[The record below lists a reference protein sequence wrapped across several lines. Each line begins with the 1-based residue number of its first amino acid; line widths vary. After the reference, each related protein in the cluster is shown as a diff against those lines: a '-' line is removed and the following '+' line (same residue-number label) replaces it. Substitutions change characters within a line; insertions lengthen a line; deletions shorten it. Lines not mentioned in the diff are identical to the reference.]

1 MKKVIRKHY
10 KLAFFLC
17 TILLTIVMGTSVMA
31 ENGTWYL
38 SHTVDEF
45 GDESG
50 NPVIQ
55 SEITGTFSNTATAES
70 ELKVM
75 AYIVSDDTGTIV
87 GEGKY
92 VLAFRLLEY
101 GDHVATYLSS
111 DSKILKTKIGDTV
124 TEYDLSGS
132 APNGDLYVDVNASVS
147 SLKTKED
154 IDNFINGK
162 TSNYGEE
169 IAKQLVDGNDIKCVI
184 NIGSSK
190 YNFVLETGNIKEAFE
205 ELMQDG
211 NHALPLD
218 IAGQETRQQNQEKEA
233 EEQEKLEK
241 YQEAED
247 YYGSSIR
254 TLLASITTHE
264 PEPIGVNEAYYLD
277 AHYTEYPVM
286 TQEELKSTFSG
297 QYIVYD
303 LERFCPGMRDGKYI
317 TLSEDGNVHWLG
329 YYRAE
334 TNSFQSREDFNPN
347 YDEIEGTWKIEDGKL
362 TWPGVNPNGDSYE
375 IRDTGYE
382 GYYLMCPWYEKNGT
396 SNKPSRLIVAVDDNR
411 NFLYDLPE
419 ESTNSNDSNDS
430 DSNNIEIDNKMI
442 DYINEN
448 GTYDENIT
456 LRGQGG
462 ENSFSGYCLEFVP
475 EGATE
480 ASTWKFYTNADQA
493 NGFWYENTYSSE
505 QLNVNMTI
513 YFLYPKKEMEFIYY
527 YEVPDG
533 WTDMNGNKYDFRGT
547 FYLTMPIESYKKGQ
561 NFSSDVEVLEY
572 LDNADNEWKRIDATQ
587 KMGDSA
593 VTTGLSSLIEQ
604 LQIFLEK
611 DTDISMSDLG
621 FALEE

>member
-17 TILLTIVMGTSVMA
+17 MMLVTIVMGTSAMA

-70 ELKVM
+70 DLKVM

-92 VLAFRLLEY
+92 ALAFRLFEY

-154 IDNFINGK
+154 IENFLYGK

-169 IAKQLVDGNDIKCVI
+169 IAKQLIDGNDIKCVI

-190 YNFVLETGNIKEAFE
+190 YNFVLEAGNINDAFE
-205 ELMQDG
+205 KLMQDG
-211 NHALPLD
+211 NHALPQD

-233 EEQEKLEK
+233 KEQEELEK
-241 YQEAED
+241 YQGAED
-247 YYGSSIR
+247 YYGSSLR

-264 PEPIGVNEAYYLD
+264 PKPIDVYEDYYLD

-286 TQEELKSTFSG
+286 TQEELENTFSG
-297 QYIVYD
+297 QYIVYS
-303 LERFCPGMRDGKYI
+303 LGVPAKRDGVYV
-317 TLSEDGNVHWLG
+317 TLGEDGNVHLLG
-329 YYRAE
+329 YYRSK

-347 YDEIEGTWKIEDGKL
+347 IEEIQGAWKIEDGKL
-362 TWPGVNPNGDSYE
+362 TLPGIGISDTYE
-375 IRDTGYE
+375 IRDTGYK
-382 GYYLMCPWYEKNGT
+382 GYYLMCSWLDKKGM
-396 SNKPSRLIVAVDDNR
+396 SNYPGHLIVAIDDNR
-411 NFLYDLPE
+411 NYLYDLPE
-419 ESTNSNDSNDS
+419 ESANSNDSNDS
-430 DSNNIEIDNKMI
+430 DSNNNEVDNKMI
-442 DYINEN
+442 NYINEN
-448 GTYDENIT
+448 GTHDENIT
-456 LRGQGG
+456 LRDQGG
-462 ENSFSGYCLEFVP
+462 ENSFSGYCFEFVP

-513 YFLYPKKEMEFIYY
+513 YFLYPKKEMKFIYY

-533 WTDMNGNKYDFRGT
+533 WTDTNGNKYDFRGT
-547 FYLTMPIESYKKGQ
+547 FYLTMPIESYKNGQ
-561 NFSSDVEVLEY
+561 TFSADVEVLEY
-572 LDNADNEWKRIDATQ
+572 LDNADNEWKRIDTTQ

-593 VTTGLSSLIEQ
+593 ITTGLSSLIEQ

-621 FALEE
+621 FTLEE

>member
-1 MKKVIRKHY
+1 MKKAIRKHY

-17 TILLTIVMGTSVMA
+17 MMLVTIVMGTSAMA

-92 VLAFRLLEY
+92 ALAFRLLEY

-124 TEYDLSGS
+124 TEYDLSGG

-154 IDNFINGK
+154 IENFLYGK

-190 YNFVLETGNIKEAFE
+190 YNFVLEAGNIKDAFE

-211 NHALPLD
+211 NHALPQD

-233 EEQEKLEK
+233 KE
-241 YQEAED
+241 
-247 YYGSSIR
+247 
-254 TLLASITTHE
+254 
-264 PEPIGVNEAYYLD
+264 
-277 AHYTEYPVM
+277 
-286 TQEELKSTFSG
+286 QEELKKHQDAEEYVKS
-297 QYIVYD
+297 
-303 LERFCPGMRDGKYI
+303 MRNLINSYLTDQ
-317 TLSEDGNVHWLG
+317 LSEDG
-329 YYRAE
+329 YYEALYVADHYDEYPMLSQEELENIFPGTYVKYSLDYSGNASGTEYIFDDSGNKRFMGFVYSDG
-334 TNSFQSREDFNPN
+334 TFQSREDWNPN
-347 YDEIEGTWKIEDGKL
+347 YEEIEHTWKIEDGRLKL
-362 TWPGVNPNGDSYE
+362 TKVVNRYSD
-375 IRDTGYE
+375 RDFGLRTTGFD
-382 GYYLMCPWYEKNGT
+382 GYYFVCSYDEDEGFSAPWYLVVKCDDDG
-396 SNKPSRLIVAVDDNR
+396 KP
-411 NFLYDLPE
+411 LYDLPE
-419 ESTNSNDSNDS
+419 ESANSNDSNDS
-430 DSNNIEIDNKMI
+430 DSNNNEIDNKMI

-456 LRGQGG
+456 LKDQGG

-493 NGFWYENTYSSE
+493 NGFWYESIYSSKE
-505 QLNVNMTI
+505 LNVNNTI
-513 YFLYPKKEMEFIYY
+513 YFLYPKKEMEFMYY

-533 WTDMNGNKYDFRGT
+533 WTDTNGNKYDFRGT
-547 FYLTMPIESYKKGQ
+547 FYLTMPIESYKNGQ
-561 NFSSDVEVLEY
+561 TFSADVEVLEY
-572 LDNADNEWKRIDATQ
+572 LDNADNEWKRIDTTQ

-593 VTTGLSSLIEQ
+593 ITTGLSSLIEQ

>member
-17 TILLTIVMGTSVMA
+17 MMLLTIVMGTSAMA

-92 VLAFRLLEY
+92 VLAFRLFEY

-169 IAKQLVDGNDIKCVI
+169 IAKQPKPIDV
-184 NIGSSK
+184 
-190 YNFVLETGNIKEAFE
+190 Y
-205 ELMQDG
+205 
-211 NHALPLD
+211 
-218 IAGQETRQQNQEKEA
+218 
-233 EEQEKLEK
+233 
-241 YQEAED
+241 ED
-247 YYGSSIR
+247 
-254 TLLASITTHE
+254 
-264 PEPIGVNEAYYLD
+264 YYLD

-286 TQEELKSTFSG
+286 TQEELENTFSG
-297 QYIVYD
+297 QYIVYG
-303 LERFCPGMRDGKYI
+303 LGVPARNSVGVYV
-317 TLSEDGNVHWLG
+317 TLGEDGNVHLLG
-329 YYRAE
+329 YYEAE

-347 YDEIEGTWKIEDGKL
+347 YEEIRGSWKIEDGKL
-362 TWPGVNPNGDSYE
+362 TLPGIGIGDTYE
-375 IRDTGYE
+375 IRDTGYK
-382 GYYLMCPWYEKNGT
+382 GYYLMCSWLDKKGM
-396 SNKPSRLIVAVDDNR
+396 SNYPGYLIVAVDDNR
-411 NFLYDLPE
+411 NYLYDLPE
-419 ESTNSNDSNDS
+419 ESANSNDSNDS
-430 DSNNIEIDNKMI
+430 DSNNIQIDNKMI
-442 DYINEN
+442 NYINEN

-456 LRGQGG
+456 LRDQGG
-462 ENSFSGYCLEFVP
+462 ENSFSGYCFEFVP

-513 YFLYPKKEMEFIYY
+513 YFLYPKKEMKFIYY

-533 WTDMNGNKYDFRGT
+533 WTDTNGNKYDFRGT
-547 FYLTMPIESYKKGQ
+547 FYLTMPIESYKNGQ
-561 NFSSDVEVLEY
+561 TFSADVEVLEY
-572 LDNADNEWKRIDATQ
+572 LDNADNEWKRIDTTQ

-593 VTTGLSSLIEQ
+593 ITTGLSSLIEQ

-621 FALEE
+621 FTLEE